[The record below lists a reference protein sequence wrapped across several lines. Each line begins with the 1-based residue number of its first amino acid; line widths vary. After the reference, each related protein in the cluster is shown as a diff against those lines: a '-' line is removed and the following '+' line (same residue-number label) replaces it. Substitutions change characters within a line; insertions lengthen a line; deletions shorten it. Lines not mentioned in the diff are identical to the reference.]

1 MSYATQPYTTTG
13 ICKRDLNSSPPPKK
27 NLSLQYAI
35 KFIQNRRINIQ
46 KQFKFRHRFAK
57 KIYMTK
63 TTFN

>member
-1 MSYATQPYTTTG
+1 MLHNHIQQPAFVKE
-13 ICKRDLNSSPPPKK
+13 IPPPPKK